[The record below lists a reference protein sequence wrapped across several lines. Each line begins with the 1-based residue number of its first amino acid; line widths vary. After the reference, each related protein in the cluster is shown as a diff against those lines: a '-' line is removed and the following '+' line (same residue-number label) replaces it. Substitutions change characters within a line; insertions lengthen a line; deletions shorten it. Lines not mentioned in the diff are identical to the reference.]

1 LAGFFESSKDY
12 DWLILTSPNG
22 ARFFCEALWASGRD
36 ARALS
41 GTRIAV
47 IGPGTAEALRPF
59 GLRPDLTPNEYVAE
73 GLLAA
78 FEGLDENIGGLGG
91 EPGGRGGEPG
101 GRGGEPGGLGGEPGG
116 LGEKPRRRVL
126 LARAETAR
134 EVLPEGLTKLG
145 YEVEVAPLY
154 RTVPAAWGDSFVAGL
169 LSDPPDLTTLTSTS
183 TAEGLA
189 ALIPEKDR
197 YRLPCAS
204 IGPVTTSAARAL
216 GFTIAVESGEATIG
230 ALVEAARGH
239 LGGRR

>member
-36 ARALS
+36 ARTLS

-59 GLRPDLTPNEYVAE
+59 GLRPDLTPDEYVAE

-91 EPGGRGGEPG
+91 EPGGRGGGPG
-101 GRGGEPGGLGGEPGG
+101 GRGGGPGGLGGEPRG
-116 LGEKPRRRVL
+116 RVL

-145 YEVEVAPLY
+145 YEVEIAPLY

-189 ALIPEKDR
+189 AIIPEKDR

-216 GFTIAVESGEATIG
+216 GFTIAVESESATIG
-230 ALVEAARGH
+230 ALVEAARGR